1 MATATDKD
9 DQMGDM
15 VKCPICLENYVDPR
29 KLPVCSHTF
38 CKTCAILYVSKLDE
52 NELSET
58 GLPCPFC
65 RTLNPAPK
73 NHDATSIE
81 SWANSLERREDLAV
95 KTDNTDNELGLKDEC
110 DSCKVFGISTKASK
124 LCADCFQL
132 FCVHCSVG
140 RHSAKL
146 FENHKV
152 KDLDETN
159 KSAIKD
165 LRSLRDFS
173 RCEEHSDNNLN
184 FFCKD
189 DEVACCSTCAIV
201 YHRQCDNVVEIND
214 NRSEQVA
221 RTEIE
226 SMKALIDKITEFAQK
241 VVEIKKT
248 GLANTKQQI
257 ENIKDT
263 LQDVRRKVNQTLE
276 LLEETVTEKTKAI
289 LKKQT
294 IKDEDETSTLKKY
307 IEELK
312 NYSTLVQTAIECG
325 STSHFHGLCQNVK
338 EEIRILEMHILDLCE
353 ASTNTTVEL
362 RLEASLQTLLDIEQF
377 DADKLVTIIEKQ
389 PRTQIQCHEGNFLLR
404 NHHAVNVNANSLK
417 ENYKGRGEPTFSD
430 IVFLPNN
437 YLVLVD
443 SYNGF
448 CCLANENYE
457 IISSCDLKVKSDE
470 RYQTVPYFCTR
481 LRDGKVAVSAP
492 GQRKIFVLN
501 ASNKLSIAYEITTKH
516 TPQAIH
522 GLKNGDIAVAWKDP
536 VAFGIISNAEIP
548 AEKTYFYTDKTG
560 RKLKTFEYLAVDEV
574 RKQVIQPCATDKAL
588 YCFDFEGY
596 PKFKYENA
604 NMNNPKGVDLDRD
617 GNIYVCASSFFESA
631 IHVISPNG
639 QYIRTVKEGCPS
651 GPLAI
656 SFKRNGKEFAV
667 THNSSFFIPDRL
679 VTFYKLQPP

>member
-1 MATATDKD
+1 MKMSYQRLD
-9 DQMGDM
+9 
-15 VKCPICLENYVDPR
+15 CLV
-29 KLPVCSHTF
+29 LFV
-38 CKTCAILYVSKLDE
+38 
-52 NELSET
+52 
-58 GLPCPFC
+58 G
-65 RTLNPAPK
+65 PK

-81 SWANSLERREDLAV
+81 SWANSLERREDLSV

-110 DSCKVFGISTKASK
+110 DSCKVFGISTTASK

-146 FENHKV
+146 FENHKL

-263 LQDVRRKVNQTLE
+263 LQDVRRKVNETLE
-276 LLEETVTEKTKAI
+276 LLEETVTEKTKAT

-312 NYSTLVQTAIECG
+312 NYSTLVETAIECG
-325 STSHFHGLCQNVK
+325 SRTQFQGICQNMKKKIDVL
-338 EEIRILEMHILDLCE
+338 EISILDLYE
-353 ASTNTTVEL
+353 ASTNTSVEL

-377 DADKLVTIIEKQ
+377 DADKLVTIIKKQ
-389 PRTQIQCHEGNFLLR
+389 SQIQNPDYEGNFLLR
-404 NHHAVNVNANSLK
+404 NHHAVKVNAKSLK
-417 ENYKGRGEPTFSD
+417 ENYIGRASPTFSD
-430 IVFLPNN
+430 IVFLSND

-443 SYNGF
+443 SCNGF
-448 CCLANENYE
+448 CCLANDNYD
-457 IISSCDLKVKSDE
+457 IISSCDLKLKNDKQYE
-470 RYQTVPYFCTR
+470 TVPCFCTK
-481 LRDGKVAVSAP
+481 LGDGKVAVSAP
-492 GQRKIFVLN
+492 GQRKIFVLK

-522 GLKNGDIAVAWKDP
+522 GLKNGDIAIAWKNP
-536 VAFGIISNAEIP
+536 VAFGIITNTEIP
-548 AEKTYFYTDKTG
+548 TEKAYFCTDKAG
-560 RKLKTFEYLAVDEV
+560 RKLKTFKNLAVDEV
-574 RKQVIQPCATDKAL
+574 RKQVIQPCVTDKAV

-604 NMNNPKGVDLDRD
+604 NMSCPRGLDLDRD
-617 GNIYVCASSFFESA
+617 GNIYM
-631 IHVISPNG
+631 
-639 QYIRTVKEGCPS
+639 
-651 GPLAI
+651 
-656 SFKRNGKEFAV
+656 
-667 THNSSFFIPDRL
+667 
-679 VTFYKLQPP
+679 